1 MKEIKGIVANT
12 IAIAFIGLLF
22 LFVLTWIIF
31 DFQDSSTSLKDTW
44 TIVSSLFGGITT
56 LIAAYIAAL
65 LYSDWKDPHNSTIE
79 TQHKKEILSVIRALA
94 PMEEK
99 YYRIISNHFIYHDQ
113 PNRNIPI
120 NLVKSDTDT
129 FFSHVNNLLSLLEE
143 LYFISKDESIKN
155 IREHYFNYAQ
165 LYSGI
170 LYGAEH
176 FYKDSTEMTLREFL
190 QTSLEF
196 DYVNKDGKK
205 ISSYTLYAYALK
217 GIRNTELKKHISESL
232 KI

>member
-1 MKEIKGIVANT
+1 MDIKSTVLKLFALSFT
-12 IAIAFIGLLF
+12 GLLF
-22 LFVLTWIIF
+22 IFAFTWIIF
-31 DFQDSSTSLKDTW
+31 DFQKSPNSLKDTW
-44 TIVSSLFGGITT
+44 TIISSLFSGIAT
-56 LIAAYIAAL
+56 LVAAYIAAL
-65 LYSDWKDPHNSTIE
+65 LYSDWKDPHNITIE
-79 TQHKKEILSVIRALA
+79 TQHKKEILSVIRDLA
-94 PMEEK
+94 PMEEI
-99 YYRIISNHFIYHDQ
+99 YFRTISNHFIYHDQ

-120 NLVKSDTDT
+120 KLVKSDTDK

-176 FYKDSTEMTLREFL
+176 YYKDPTEMTLRKFL

-196 DYVNKDGKK
+196 DYVNKDGQKCTN
-205 ISSYTLYAYALK
+205 YTLYAYALK